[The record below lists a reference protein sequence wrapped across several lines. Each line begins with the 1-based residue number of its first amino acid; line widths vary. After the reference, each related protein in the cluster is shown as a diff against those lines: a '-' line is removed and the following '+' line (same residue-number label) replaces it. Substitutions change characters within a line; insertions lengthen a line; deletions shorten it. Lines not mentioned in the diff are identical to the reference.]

1 MAVDLNAVISLPKR
15 IEIQPAYSEVV
26 KSVVTKLTLSFPELV
41 HSLYVYGSVAEGR
54 AEAGRSDLDMT
65 VILTHKA
72 NQADSEELETVQSML
87 EKANPLISKID
98 FDYGHLE
105 QVLDPENLLSWGYW
119 LKHHCRCVYG
129 EDLSCR
135 FQAFKPSKAIALAV
149 NGDFLQV
156 LDSLLIQMKTSSDVH
171 KKLHLQRSAARKLI
185 RATNILR
192 SEGDKDWPFSLEEH
206 RYRFNARYPGLAK
219 EMDYLLKMSNQPAG
233 SVSVFENRLL
243 DFARWLNAE
252 FHYDTT

>member
-1 MAVDLNAVISLPKR
+1 
-15 IEIQPAYSEVV
+15 
-26 KSVVTKLTLSFPELV
+26 
-41 HSLYVYGSVAEGR
+41 
-54 AEAGRSDLDMT
+54 MT

-171 KKLHLQRSAARKLI
+171 KKLQL
-185 RATNILR
+185 LR
-192 SEGDKDWPFSLEEH
+192 
-206 RYRFNARYPGLAK
+206 
-219 EMDYLLKMSNQPAG
+219 
-233 SVSVFENRLL
+233 ENS
-243 DFARWLNAE
+243 
-252 FHYDTT
+252 